1 MGDTT
6 PLRGRGRLSSIELM
20 PSECDGII
28 AWAAGELSDRERTQ
42 IDIYADFVDKCEALM
57 AEHRGELEFTIPAF
71 SSFNRYAVKQARL
84 TRRLDQTRQIV
95 AALAERHD
103 PADADNLTIMASET
117 VKSLVLHLLADADED
132 SIDPKGVMQLAT
144 ALRQAAAAQGI
155 SSDRRRKVEADF
167 AKKAEAAVTA
177 VAKAKGLSTETVEA
191 IMTEVLGVTK

>member
-1 MGDTT
+1 MGDT
-6 PLRGRGRLSSIELM
+6 PRGRGRLSSIDLM

-28 AWAAGELSDRERTQ
+28 AWAAGELSNRERTQ
-42 IDIYADFVDKCEALM
+42 VDIYAEFVDRCEALM
-57 AEHRGELEFTIPAF
+57 AERRGELEFAIPAF
-71 SSFNRYAVKQARL
+71 SSFNRYAMKQARL

-95 AALAERHD
+95 AALSERHD

-132 SIDPKGVMQLAT
+132 TIDPKGVMQLAT

-155 SSDRRRKVEADF
+155 SSDRRRKVEAEF
-167 AKKAEAAVTA
+167 ARKAEAAVTA

-191 IMTEVLGVTK
+191 IMSEVLGVAR